1 MASITADSK
10 PVINNNVDNT
20 NSIFNRIISSN
31 LMTQVTDKI
40 PILKNQT
47 FQQISILVIVW
58 IILILV
64 IIGINKIVVYFYMKS
79 KTSPWIIKKTKN
91 AKNSLVIS
99 QDPENENSI
108 TLNRSSGENG
118 GIEYSYS
125 FWLLI
130 ENYIYKKGEWKHIF
144 HKGNST
150 SYPNRAPGVWLHPN
164 QNSLRVYMKTYENIL
179 EFIDIDNVPIKKWIH
194 IGITLEQKM
203 LDVYINGVLKKRHVL
218 SSLPRQNFGDL
229 WINLFGGFEGFM
241 SKMRYFQKTLTH
253 SEIEDIVS
261 DGPSLD
267 TCGDSGEIPPYLN
280 DNWWHK
286 N

>member
-164 QNSLRVYMKTYENIL
+164 QNSLRVYMNTYENIL

-229 WINLFGGFEGFM
+229 WVNLFGGFEGFM
-241 SKMRYFQKTLTH
+241 SKMSTFVRRR
-253 SEIEDIVS
+253 SELE
-261 DGPSLD
+261 
-267 TCGDSGEIPPYLN
+267 
-280 DNWWHK
+280 
-286 N
+286 